1 MKTAFSTIKVLLV
14 IFFLVSSHFSS
25 AQTNSKDFLIGT
37 TYDFSYYSNL
47 PNYSGFGLTL
57 EKIVGNNFGLEAT
70 FSAGK
75 NNLQMGAAS
84 VAAPL
89 VLAYIALTPK
99 DSQNLF
105 KDFLAKVI
113 IIACLAEH
121 INYHID
127 ISKNMQLIPYVS
139 WLRIRNLHYIKNN
152 IPTKS
157 SFTSGAV
164 GLKLSMINK
173 KKFFVNVYSEIGKLY
188 IPPKSTVIQTGLNFG
203 YIFKH

>member
-1 MKTAFSTIKVLLV
+1 MKIKTVFMKF
-14 IFFLVSSHFSS
+14 IFIIIFAIISNYSF

-57 EKIVGNNFGLEAT
+57 EKIVGKNFGLEAT

-75 NNLQMGAAS
+75 NNVQMGAAS

-127 ISKNMQLIPYVS
+127 ISRNMQLIPYVS
-139 WLRIRNLHYIKNN
+139 WFRIRNLHYIKNN

-157 SFTSGAV
+157 SFTSGAI
-164 GLKLSMINK
+164 GLKFSMMNK

-188 IPPKSTVIQTGLNFG
+188 IAPKSTIIQTGLNFG
-203 YIFKH
+203 YIFK